1 MPREGAYE
9 GPREGAYEGPRVLRV
24 RTVPQDGAKVSS
36 AGRPARV
43 ELTERLRNSRNAL
56 ARPSLHDFIKQILI
70 VNNYL
75 R

>member
-43 ELTERLRNSRNAL
+43 EITERLQRL